1 MDENRFKNPRV
12 FDPSRYEGDKQTSAE
27 AAMNSDPSQRDHFV
41 FGAGRRVCQGMRK
54 QTLDTTLKRLEK
66 NQVLSVASLWLEI
79 LPGGGF

>member
-1 MDENRFKNPRV
+1 MDEKRFKNPRA

-54 QTLDTTLKRLEK
+54 QILDTIFKRLGK
-66 NQVLSVASLWLEI
+66 KQVLSAVSLRLEI